1 MGRKAKYS
9 AEQKVQACE
18 DYLSGKKT
26 AIQIAREL
34 GMGNYGDDKI
44 RDWARIYRINGSKIF
59 DDKPHNRSY

>member
-44 RDWARIYRINGSKIF
+44 RDWARI
-59 DDKPHNRSY
+59 